1 MRRILYTLLLTL
13 VVCLPAQ
20 GQKTSIKKLESQR
33 AQLEKDIAMLN
44 RQLAQNSKSSSAAM
58 NSLTLVRS
66 KISAREKLIAGC
78 DETLRLLRDSI
89 SVCQG
94 KLDRLQARYDTL
106 SHYYARLVR
115 GSYKNRDSR
124 LWYMYLLSSE
134 SVGQGLRR
142 FGYLRNLSSQMSGQA
157 LKIRETSALLEV
169 EKARLLT
176 LKDQADQMRSKVV
189 RERAS
194 LQDEEAESHRLV
206 NQLNKDRRKYQ
217 QQLQEKNRQKEALNR
232 KIADLIRA
240 QQEAA
245 AKAAAAKNKAKGGK
259 AETGKAATTSTEI
272 DAKLSGEFAANR
284 GRLPWPVEGAVVERF
299 GKHKHPVY
307 ANVDL
312 PQNNGVT
319 LAVRRGAEAKAVFNG
334 TVTQIVV
341 LPGYNQCVLVSHGE
355 YFTLYSKLKTV
366 SVKAGDKVVTGQT
379 LGTVDTIG
387 GEDQFHFELW
397 KGSTPQNPESW
408 LRH

>member
-1 MRRILYTLLLTL
+1 MRRALHILILAL
-13 VVCLPAQ
+13 VVCLPAY
-20 GQKTSIKKLESQR
+20 GQKTSMKKLESQR
-33 AQLEKDIAMLN
+33 AQLEKDIALIN
-44 RQLAQNSKSSSAAM
+44 RQLAQNSKNSSAAM
-58 NSLTLVRS
+58 NTLTLVRS

-78 DETLRLLRDSI
+78 DQTLRLLNDSI
-89 SVCQG
+89 GVCQG
-94 KLDRLQARYDTL
+94 EINRLQARYDTL
-106 SHYYARLVR
+106 SLYYGRLIR

-124 LWYMYLLSSE
+124 MWYMYVLSSE
-134 SVGQGLRR
+134 SMGQAFRR
-142 FGYLRNLSSQMSGQA
+142 FGYLRSLSAQMSGQA
-157 LKIRETSALLEV
+157 LKIRETSASLEV
-169 EKARLLT
+169 EKERLTT
-176 LKDQADQMRSKVV
+176 LRNDADEMRRKVV
-189 RERAS
+189 KERAS
-194 LQDEEAESHRLV
+194 LQDEEAESSRLV
-206 NQLNKDRRKYQ
+206 NQLSKDRKKYQ

-245 AKAAAAKNKAKGGK
+245 AKAAGKGKAKGGK
-259 AETGKAATTSTEI
+259 AGGKTTSTEI
-272 DAKLSGEFAANR
+272 DAKLSGEFAANK

-307 ANVDL
+307 TNVDL

-319 LAVRRGAEAKAVFNG
+319 LTVKRGAEAKAVFNG

-366 SVKAGDKVVTGQT
+366 NVKAGDKVVTGQAV
-379 LGTVDTIG
+379 GTVDTIG

-397 KGSTPQNPESW
+397 KGSTPQNPENW
-408 LRH
+408 LRN